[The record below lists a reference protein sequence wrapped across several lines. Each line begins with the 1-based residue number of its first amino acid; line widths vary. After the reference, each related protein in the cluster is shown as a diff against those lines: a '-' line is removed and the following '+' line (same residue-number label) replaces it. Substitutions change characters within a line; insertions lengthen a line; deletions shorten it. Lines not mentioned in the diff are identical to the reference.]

1 MTETVEFMRLFT
13 LYGVRSEHKCGWKV
27 AVQDACKVEYGD
39 VLWTWMRW
47 GPRLSNK
54 NRETGE
60 PVMCMEWVPHLGT
73 RAEFIKE
80 FREQFEL
87 WMLHVHR
94 DRVLKFMLRLQAEH
108 MTSPERMANPTVGN
122 MRADFAAGIE
132 IIRAFSATCAFASL
146 WLTLQAHG
154 KLGVP
159 SLQD

>member
-1 MTETVEFMRLFT
+1 
-13 LYGVRSEHKCGWKV
+13 
-27 AVQDACKVEYGD
+27 
-39 VLWTWMRW
+39 
-47 GPRLSNK
+47 
-54 NRETGE
+54 
-60 PVMCMEWVPHLGT
+60 
-73 RAEFIKE
+73 
-80 FREQFEL
+80 
-87 WMLHVHR
+87 MLHVHR